1 LVKNEEKVIR
11 PPVKQITSGK
21 TFKPSQKYM
30 HKMLAQSVLTFTL
43 IWLSIIGSFIF
54 TAYMVAL
61 DPASPSAIQIINDY
75 WLPTNLW
82 TIITNLFWFVP
93 AVVLTPPYVKSIEY
107 SVKAESG
114 DTMPEIYSKRG
125 IFTITRRHVPFRTI
139 TNISSKAG
147 PLDRLFKIGSVH
159 IETAGY
165 SGASQK
171 GPEETLSGIVFY
183 EEVRDFI
190 LVELRK
196 FKEPYTTGT
205 EVVYPKEESVPQ
217 TPGLDD
223 EILTTLREIRD
234 ILRNKQ
240 ENS

>member
-1 LVKNEEKVIR
+1 
-11 PPVKQITSGK
+11 
-21 TFKPSQKYM
+21 
-30 HKMLAQSVLTFTL
+30 MLAQSVLTFTL
-43 IWLSIIGSFIF
+43 IWLSIIGSLIF

-61 DPASPSAIQIINDY
+61 DPANPSATQIINDY

-82 TIITNLFWFVP
+82 TIITNLFWFIP
-93 AVVLTPPYVKSIEY
+93 AIVLTPPYVKSIEY

-139 TNISSKAG
+139 TNISSTAG

-196 FKEPYTTGT
+196 FKEPYVTGT
-205 EVVYPKEESVPQ
+205 EVVYPKEESVPRM
-217 TPGLDD
+217 PGLDD

-240 ENS
+240 EKP